1 MAVVGRSMRTPTE
14 EQIDER
20 MPVWG
25 ALSEFF
31 LDTELQ
37 PDDHERIAI
46 TLSKSRYSEAE
57 LDGILAHEVYPVCKW
72 NMLCVAGEWAGF
84 HPEWIKEKMA
94 PLYDRRPR
102 WSFGFR
108 QRWMFN
114 HHWTKVRARVIELRR
129 TC

>member
-1 MAVVGRSMRTPTE
+1 MPSE

-20 MPVWG
+20 MPVWD

-37 PDDHERIAI
+37 ADDHERIAN
-46 TLSKSRYSEAE
+46 TLAKSRYSEAE

-72 NMLCVAGEWAGF
+72 NMLCVTGEWAGF

-114 HHWTKVRARVIELRR
+114 HHWTKVRARMIELRR